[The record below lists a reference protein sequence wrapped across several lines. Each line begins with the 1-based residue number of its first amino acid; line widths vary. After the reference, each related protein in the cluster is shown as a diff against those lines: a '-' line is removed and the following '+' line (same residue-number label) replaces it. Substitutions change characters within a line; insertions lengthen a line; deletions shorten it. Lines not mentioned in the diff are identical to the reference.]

1 MQQSMKTRTA
11 ALGGI
16 LLALSVATLF
26 FASFVPGVE
35 LTIYAISSIYTA
47 IMIIETNSK
56 GGSIFYVASGILA
69 MLLVPNKAAV
79 LPYLFFFGLYGIAK
93 YFIERI
99 GKQTVEIGLKLLFFN
114 ISIGAGILL
123 FKTMFLSNF
132 DLPDYANTLLILG
145 GQLLFLLYD
154 YIFTLL
160 IAYYKRRFSKQQ

>member
-35 LTIYAISSIYTA
+35 LTIYAVSSVYTA

-56 GGSIFYVASGILA
+56 GGGIFYIASGILA
-69 MLLVPNKAAV
+69 LLLIPNKAAV
-79 LPYLFFFGLYGIAK
+79 LPYLFFFGIYGIVK
-93 YFIERI
+93 YYIEKI
-99 GKQTVEIGLKLLFFN
+99 GKLPVETCLKLLFFN
-114 ISIGAGILL
+114 ISIGSGILL
-123 FKTMFLSNF
+123 FKTVFLDNF
-132 DLPDYANTLLILG
+132 RLPDYANVLLILG

-154 YIFTLL
+154 HIFTLL
-160 IAYYKRRFSKQQ
+160 ISYYKRRFSER

>member
-1 MQQSMKTRTA
+1 MQLSMKTRTV

-26 FASFVPGVE
+26 LASYVPGIE

-56 GGSIFYVASGILA
+56 GGGIFYVASCILA
-69 MLLVPNKAAV
+69 LLSVPNKAAV
-79 LPYLFFFGLYGIAK
+79 LPYLFFFGIYGIAK
-93 YFIERI
+93 YFIEKV
-99 GKQTVEIGLKLLFFN
+99 GKQPVEICLKLLFFN
-114 ISIGAGILL
+114 ISIGSGILL